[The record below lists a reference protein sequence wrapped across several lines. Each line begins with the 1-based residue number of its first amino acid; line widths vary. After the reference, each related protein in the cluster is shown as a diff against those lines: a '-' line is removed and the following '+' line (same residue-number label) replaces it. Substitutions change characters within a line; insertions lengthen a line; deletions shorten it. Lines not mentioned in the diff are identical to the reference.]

1 MTDSIRLLTENV
13 AKITGGSL
21 IKQRYIDIIDDKKSA
36 KIEQS
41 GEKIVVDIAKRAGL
55 EIK

>member
-1 MTDSIRLLTENV
+1 MTDSIRLLTENA

-21 IKQRYIDIIDDKKSA
+21 IKQRYIDIIDGKKSA

-41 GEKIVVDIAKRAGL
+41 GEEIVVDIAKRAGL